1 MLCPLPEDDWEGF
14 KSNNQLNSLSSS
26 AVGGSLLLGILK
38 KNKNNKK
45 SLLMDDGQMVLVVEF
60 FSPLGFAF
68 YTKTSVGGSI
78 RRQRGVT
85 L

>member
-1 MLCPLPEDDWEGF
+1 MF
-14 KSNNQLNSLSSS
+14 
-26 AVGGSLLLGILK
+26 LLLLLFLGILK
-38 KNKNNKK
+38 KNKIIKK
-45 SLLMDDGQMVLVVEF
+45 KTAADGWCWFVEF